1 MLSEMVQRMAK
12 DDYHVIVY
20 QILSYLYVQL
30 KAGKPVDPGMISADS
45 LNYKINQQYWQYIMI
60 NLLKDG
66 YILGITAEEIRYIGG
81 SKIEIAE
88 LEHCQITPKGI
99 DYLVDNSFMKKARQ
113 LLNDAAS
120 IAPWAGLVIK

>member
-1 MLSEMVQRMAK
+1 MAK

-30 KAGKPVDPGMISADS
+30 KAGQPVDPDMISANS
-45 LNYKINQQYWQYIMI
+45 LNYKINEQYWQYIMI
-60 NLLKDG
+60 NLFSDG
-66 YILGITAEEIRYIGG
+66 YITGIVAEEKKYTSGN
-81 SKIEIAE
+81 KIDISE

-99 DYLVDNSFMKKARQ
+99 DYLVDNSFMKKARA
-113 LLNDAAS
+113 LLDSAAS